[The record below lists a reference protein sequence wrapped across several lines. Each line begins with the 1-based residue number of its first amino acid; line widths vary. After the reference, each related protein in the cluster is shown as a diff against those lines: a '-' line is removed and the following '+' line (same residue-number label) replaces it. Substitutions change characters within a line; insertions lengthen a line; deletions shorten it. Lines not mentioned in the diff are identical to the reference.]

1 MRTREFLLVF
11 LLIDV
16 VLINVALLIS
26 GDQRI
31 VLWPPTVIQ
40 HVLTYSWIV
49 TYLIFIDGLQYLK
62 ANLQVLIKTLL
73 IRFVVFISISSIAL
87 IVVAPEYLTIGTYL
101 GPLAVFMS
109 AKLVLSLVLFRTM
122 SLRNVALKHVLIIG
136 DTWVGNQVFKYCQ
149 EKVHLGFVPIGV
161 LSTKMNKP
169 GNHVIGTIA
178 DFQDIYDR
186 HPFSAVIVALPFE
199 EYSVVKEVISVA
211 ERNGVRIRFIPNWY
225 SMINRNFVVSNLGNI
240 PMLDIRNVP
249 LYQYENRFWK
259 RAFDLLLSTLMLIML
274 SPLMVLVAA
283 LIKLESRGPIF
294 YRPVRL
300 GVNGVPFTMFKF
312 RSMVQSDDAVS
323 GVQST
328 VKDDV
333 RITKLGRFIRKTNI
347 DELPQLFNVI
357 RNEMSLVGPRP
368 HRVYLNRDLQQ
379 KMRHY
384 MVRHLVKPGITGWA
398 QVNGWR
404 GPTENRL
411 QYMGRTLHDLWYI
424 ENWTF
429 WLDLY
434 ILFLTIFGRKA
445 RKNAF

>member
-1 MRTREFLLVF
+1 
-11 LLIDV
+11 
-16 VLINVALLIS
+16 
-26 GDQRI
+26 
-31 VLWPPTVIQ
+31 
-40 HVLTYSWIV
+40 
-49 TYLIFIDGLQYLK
+49 
-62 ANLQVLIKTLL
+62 
-73 IRFVVFISISSIAL
+73 
-87 IVVAPEYLTIGTYL
+87 
-101 GPLAVFMS
+101 
-109 AKLVLSLVLFRTM
+109 
-122 SLRNVALKHVLIIG
+122 
-136 DTWVGNQVFKYCQ
+136 
-149 EKVHLGFVPIGV
+149 
-161 LSTKMNKP
+161 
-169 GNHVIGTIA
+169 
-178 DFQDIYDR
+178 
-186 HPFSAVIVALPFE
+186 LPFE

-225 SMINRNFVVSNLGNI
+225 SMINRNFVVSNLGSI

-274 SPLMVLVAA
+274 SPLMLVVAA

>member
-1 MRTREFLLVF
+1 
-11 LLIDV
+11 
-16 VLINVALLIS
+16 
-26 GDQRI
+26 
-31 VLWPPTVIQ
+31 
-40 HVLTYSWIV
+40 
-49 TYLIFIDGLQYLK
+49 
-62 ANLQVLIKTLL
+62 
-73 IRFVVFISISSIAL
+73 
-87 IVVAPEYLTIGTYL
+87 
-101 GPLAVFMS
+101 
-109 AKLVLSLVLFRTM
+109 
-122 SLRNVALKHVLIIG
+122 
-136 DTWVGNQVFKYCQ
+136 
-149 EKVHLGFVPIGV
+149 
-161 LSTKMNKP
+161 
-169 GNHVIGTIA
+169 
-178 DFQDIYDR
+178 
-186 HPFSAVIVALPFE
+186 
-199 EYSVVKEVISVA
+199 
-211 ERNGVRIRFIPNWY
+211 
-225 SMINRNFVVSNLGNI
+225 
-240 PMLDIRNVP
+240 
-249 LYQYENRFWK
+249 
-259 RAFDLLLSTLMLIML
+259 
-274 SPLMVLVAA
+274 
-283 LIKLESRGPIF
+283 
-294 YRPVRL
+294 
-300 GVNGVPFTMFKF
+300 
-312 RSMVQSDDAVS
+312 MVQSDDAVS